1 MGIARADPRA
11 FLAGGHR
18 PRALAVV
25 VFAGSADSCRDFG
38 LDDPKEPAIAILS
51 FVKPFL
57 AAQWVA
63 VLILTAGHVCLAAS
77 FVLVFLR
84 VTWASPAVQRALLL
98 LPRPLAKNSAPT
110 TAARTATAPAA
121 SVP

>member
-1 MGIARADPRA
+1 MTPRNP
-11 FLAGGHR
+11 L
-18 PRALAVV
+18 
-25 VFAGSADSCRDFG
+25 
-38 LDDPKEPAIAILS
+38 IAILS

-77 FVLVFLR
+77 FLLVILR
-84 VTWASPAVQRALLL
+84 VVWTHPAVQRTALL
-98 LPRPLAKNSAPT
+98 LPRPFARVPAS
-110 TAARTATAPAA
+110 TAAPATAA

>member
-1 MGIARADPRA
+1 MQG
-11 FLAGGHR
+11 
-18 PRALAVV
+18 
-25 VFAGSADSCRDFG
+25 FG

-57 AAQWVA
+57 ATQFVA
-63 VLILTAGHVCLAAS
+63 VLIMTAGHVCLAAS

-84 VTWASPAVQRALLL
+84 VVWANPAVQRTALL
-98 LPRPLAKNSAPT
+98 LPRPFAKASSSAVP
-110 TAARTATAPAA
+110 APATAVA